1 MVKYQLKK
9 GIARL
14 TFLFS
19 FLFSSFFSILP
30 SVSAQP
36 FAGDI
41 GNVGDAMM
49 RLFGPIFGANFLE
62 SGNFAFWAK
71 FLIWILLFALFYWV
85 FRLIFK
91 ENKNIATTVAAI
103 VAAISALGMPESMLR
118 GIIES
123 YTLFATFIL
132 YIAPIV
138 GTLYLINKFFGDT
151 TGPNAR
157 FNHIVKAVLFFL
169 LAALLTH
176 FTEALRNSGIQSFNF
191 TQGIAAFAISVC
203 ILAGIYQII
212 RAIFAGPAG
221 AAPTWP
227 GFPGG
232 GGTVPHP
239 GPVPVPPNFT
249 ARLDAL
255 QAAINAYNNIR
266 ENVLRVPA
274 MRDLLNANAAG
285 GGGGAYPYPYPY
297 PTPPTP
303 GWTPGLNWGPFNAA
317 WAALMGE
324 AGRINT
330 HIRQLQHHPDR
341 PRITDADSVRFD
353 NLVADWHNAIA
364 QTTTLRNE
372 FELHGRNHH
381 PSPW

>member
-1 MVKYQLKK
+1 MVKHQLKK
-9 GIARL
+9 ALTFL

-19 FLFSSFFSILP
+19 SLLSLLP
-30 SVSAQP
+30 TAAAQP

-49 RLFGPIFGANFLE
+49 RLFGPIFGTNLLE

-71 FLIWILLFALFYWV
+71 FLIWILLFAVFYWV

-91 ENKNIATTVAAI
+91 ENKNIAITVAGI
-103 VAAISALGMPESMLR
+103 VAAISSLGMPESMLR

-132 YIAPIV
+132 YVAPIA
-138 GTLYLINKFFGDT
+138 GTLFLMNKVFPVVDD
-151 TGPNAR
+151 PNVNR
-157 FNHIVKAVLFFL
+157 FNHIIKAVLFFL

-221 AAPTWP
+221 PAPAWP
-227 GFPGG
+227 GFPG
-232 GGTVPHP
+232 TTPHP
-239 GPVPVPPNFT
+239 GPVPVPPNFS

-266 ENVLRVPA
+266 ENQLRVPA
-274 MRDLLNANAAG
+274 MRDLLNANAG
-285 GGGGAYPYPYPY
+285 RGGGAYPYPYPY
-297 PTPPTP
+297 PTP
-303 GWTPGLNWGPFNAA
+303 GLNWGPYNTA
-317 WAALMGE
+317 WANLIAE
-324 AGRINT
+324 ANRINV
-330 HIRQLQHHPDR
+330 HVRAIRRNPDFG
-341 PRITDADSVRFD
+341 RITDAESVRFD
-353 NLVADWHNAIA
+353 NLLIDYNNALAGTTNLLNEFA
-364 QTTTLRNE
+364 QHLRN
-372 FELHGRNHH
+372 RD

>member
-1 MVKYQLKK
+1 MVKDQLKK

-19 FLFSSFFSILP
+19 FLFSSFFSVLP
-30 SVSAQP
+30 TVSAQP

-103 VAAISALGMPESMLR
+103 IAAISSLGMPESMLR

-221 AAPTWP
+221 PAPTWT

-239 GPVPVPPNFT
+239 GPVPVPPNFS

-266 ENVLRVPA
+266 ENQLRVPA

-297 PTPPTP
+297 PHPTP
-303 GWTPGLNWGPFNAA
+303 PGLNWGPYNTE
-317 WAALMGE
+317 WANLIAE
-324 AGRINT
+324 ANRINV
-330 HIRQLQHHPDR
+330 HVRAIRRNPDFG
-341 PRITDADSVRFD
+341 RITDAESVRFD
-353 NLVADWHNAIA
+353 NLLIDYNNALA
-364 QTTTLRNE
+364 ATTNLLNEFHLHLRN
-372 FELHGRNHH
+372 HD

>member
-1 MVKYQLKK
+1 MKDQLKK

-19 FLFSSFFSILP
+19 FLFSSFFSVLP
-30 SVSAQP
+30 TVSAQP

-49 RLFGPIFGANFLE
+49 RLFGPIFGANLLE

-103 VAAISALGMPESMLR
+103 IAAISSLGMPESMLR

-221 AAPTWP
+221 PTPTWT

-232 GGTVPHP
+232 GGAVPHP
-239 GPVPVPPNFT
+239 GPVPVPPNFS

-266 ENVLRVPA
+266 ENQLRVPA

-297 PTPPTP
+297 PHPTP
-303 GWTPGLNWGPFNAA
+303 PGLNWGPYNTE
-317 WAALMGE
+317 WANLIAE
-324 AGRINT
+324 ANRINV
-330 HIRQLQHHPDR
+330 HVRAIRRNPDFG
-341 PRITDADSVRFD
+341 RITDAESVRFD
-353 NLVADWHNAIA
+353 NLLIDYNNALA
-364 QTTTLRNE
+364 ATTNLLNEFHLHLRN
-372 FELHGRNHH
+372 HD